1 MIAII
6 NTGCAN
12 INSVRFAFERL
23 GETPEVIT
31 SPEQLKNFERA
42 ILPGVG
48 HASVAMKRLVE
59 GGWQEAIN
67 EYQRPLMGICL
78 GMQLLCESTEEGN
91 AQGSIQCL
99 GKIPGQVKALD
110 VGSLTS
116 PHMGWNSLTLNHKH
130 ALTKGLEVNDQ
141 VYFVHSFAHTVNNA
155 TLVSGEYGQAFS
167 AIVANNNFAGMQ
179 FHPERS
185 AKVGTR
191 LLQNFLDWQV

>member
-23 GETPEVIT
+23 GQTPTVIT
-31 SPEQLKNFERA
+31 SPEQLAGFERA

-48 HASVAMKRLVE
+48 HASVAMKRLVDN
-59 GGWQEAIN
+59 GWQQAIN

-78 GMQLLCESTEEGN
+78 GMQLLCESTEEGKV
-91 AQGSIQCL
+91 QCL

-116 PHMGWNSLTLNHKH
+116 PHMGWNNLSVNKEH
-130 ALTKGLEVNDQ
+130 ALTKGLTQDEQ
-141 VYFVHSFAHTVNNA
+141 VYFVHSFAHTVNDA
-155 TLVSGEYGQAFS
+155 TLVSGEYGQTFS
-167 AIVANNNFAGMQ
+167 AIVAKDNYAGMQ

-191 LLQNFLDWQV
+191 LLQNFVDWQL

>member
-23 GETPEVIT
+23 GVTPEVIT
-31 SPEQLKNFERA
+31 TPEKLSEFERA

-48 HASVAMKRLVE
+48 HANVAMKRLNE
-59 GGWQEAIN
+59 QGWTKAIAD
-67 EYQRPLMGICL
+67 YQRPLMGICL

-91 AQGSIQCL
+91 VACL
-99 GKIPGQVKALD
+99 GRIPGKVELLETND
-110 VGSLTS
+110 LTA
-116 PHMGWNSLTLNHKH
+116 PHMGWNNLRVVKSH
-130 ALTKGLEVNDQ
+130 ALTAGLSEQDQ
-141 VYFVHSFAHTVNNA
+141 VYFVHSFAHTINQS

-167 AIVANNNFAGMQ
+167 AIVANDNYAGMQ

-185 AKVGTR
+185 GRVGAQ
-191 LLQNFLDWQV
+191 LLQNFINWQI

>member
-23 GETPEVIT
+23 GKTPEVIT
-31 SPEQLKNFERA
+31 SPEQLKGFERA

-48 HASVAMKRLVE
+48 HASVAMKRLKD
-59 GGWQEAIN
+59 GGWQQAID

-78 GMQLLCESTEEGN
+78 GMQLLCDSTEEGN
-91 AQGSIQCL
+91 VDCL
-99 GKIPGQVKALD
+99 GKIPGIVKHLD
-110 VGSLTS
+110 VCELTS
-116 PHMGWNSLTLNHKH
+116 PHMGWNDLSVLKEH
-130 ALTKGLEVNDQ
+130 ALTKGLTAQDQ
-141 VYFVHSFAHTVNNA
+141 VYFVHSFAHTVNDA

-167 AIVANNNFAGMQ
+167 AIVAKDNYAGMQ

-191 LLQNFLDWQV
+191 LLQNFLDWQL

>member
-23 GETPEVIT
+23 GKTPEVIT
-31 SPEQLKNFERA
+31 SPEQLKGFERA

-48 HASVAMKRLVE
+48 HASVAMKRLKD
-59 GGWQEAIN
+59 GGWQQAID

-78 GMQLLCESTEEGN
+78 GMQLLCDSTEEGN
-91 AQGSIQCL
+91 VDCL
-99 GKIPGQVKALD
+99 GKIPGIVKDLD
-110 VGSLTS
+110 VGELTS
-116 PHMGWNSLTLNHKH
+116 PHMGWNDLSVLKEH
-130 ALTKGLEVNDQ
+130 ALTKGLTAQDQ
-141 VYFVHSFAHTVNNA
+141 VYFVHSFAHTVNDA

-167 AIVANNNFAGMQ
+167 AIVAKDNYAGMQ

-191 LLQNFLDWQV
+191 LLQNFLDWQL

>member
-48 HASVAMKRLVE
+48 HASVAMRRLVE
-59 GGWQEAIN
+59 GGWQQAIN

-78 GMQLLCESTEEGN
+78 GMQLLCDSTEEGN
-91 AQGSIQCL
+91 VQCL

-110 VGSLTS
+110 VGNLTS
-116 PHMGWNSLTLNHKH
+116 PHMGWNNLTLNREH
-130 ALTKGLEVNDQ
+130 ALTKGLDVNDQ
-141 VYFVHSFAHTVNNA
+141 VYFVHSFAHTVNDA
-155 TLVSGEYGQAFS
+155 TLVSGEYGQTFS
-167 AIVANNNFAGMQ
+167 AIVANDNYAGMQ

-191 LLQNFLDWQV
+191 LLQNFLDWQL